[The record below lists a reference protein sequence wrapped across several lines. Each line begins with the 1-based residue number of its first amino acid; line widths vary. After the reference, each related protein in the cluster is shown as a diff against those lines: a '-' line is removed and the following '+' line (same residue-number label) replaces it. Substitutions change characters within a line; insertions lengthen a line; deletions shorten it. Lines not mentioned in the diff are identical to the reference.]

1 MNLLQRPNPLWTV
14 VAILGGMALAALA
27 ASHLAHNGSL
37 QVESDSVRRQ
47 LDLYTQSLQQRIDR
61 YNTLPQ
67 LLALDTELRDAVSRP
82 LLADDVTRL
91 NAKLEQANGASQSST
106 LTLIDAQGT
115 ALAASNWRDP
125 RSNVGVNYSFRPYVQ
140 QALALSLIHI

>member
-91 NAKLEQANGASQSST
+91 
-106 LTLIDAQGT
+106 
-115 ALAASNWRDP
+115 
-125 RSNVGVNYSFRPYVQ
+125 
-140 QALALSLIHI
+140 LSLIHI

>member
-67 LLALDTELRDAVSRP
+67 LRWTPNCAMRFPAPCSPT
-82 LLADDVTRL
+82 T
-91 NAKLEQANGASQSST
+91 
-106 LTLIDAQGT
+106 
-115 ALAASNWRDP
+115 
-125 RSNVGVNYSFRPYVQ
+125 
-140 QALALSLIHI
+140 

>member
-47 LDLYTQSLQQRIDR
+47 LDLSTR
-61 YNTLPQ
+61 
-67 LLALDTELRDAVSRP
+67 SRCNS
-82 LLADDVTRL
+82 ASTATTRCR
-91 NAKLEQANGASQSST
+91 NC
-106 LTLIDAQGT
+106 
-115 ALAASNWRDP
+115 WRWTP
-125 RSNVGVNYSFRPYVQ
+125 NCAMRFPAPCSPTT
-140 QALALSLIHI
+140 